1 MGACSKKTRK
11 GQGAIP
17 ESNNRCY
24 NTAGMRSSPER
35 FALTF
40 PQDTHF
46 CISKWVLIAG
56 NLRGVLGLWLVVSFS
71 LIPDRPSTNQNTKSP
86 GVDQICHPLLM
97 EQMWL
102 EVVGVR
108 SSEDEAYDHGNY
120 SNFVGTSLITGL

>member
-1 MGACSKKTRK
+1 
-11 GQGAIP
+11 
-17 ESNNRCY
+17 
-24 NTAGMRSSPER
+24 MRSSPER

-102 EVVGVR
+102 EEVGVR
-108 SSEDEAYDHGNY
+108 SSEDEYDHGSY
-120 SNFVGTSLITGL
+120 SNFVGS